1 MTARRAALIVA
12 WVAASW
18 CASAAAQDSVDFEDE
33 GLDPVEE
40 DDEGFNLA
48 LKASLPIGDDEK
60 ALRSIYGDDPLFGTL
75 VTLERHM
82 GIYLLH
88 EPQRDPRERVDIQG
102 KEVTATVWVSI
113 GGRSQEDLACR
124 AVRWLVF
131 GRTQWSLGARG
142 VFSDLPDVA
151 RVKLT
156 FLNIRLRDGNNKR
169 KEPQIVPYLTVML
182 SRQDFGKLDVRK
194 LRRAIKDERCIE
206 AARTHLTTYK
216 FDDKYYVRFQDER
229 F

>member
-1 MTARRAALIVA
+1 MKRAALFAIVGVLLGG
-12 WVAASW
+12 WVAPAV
-18 CASAAAQDSVDFEDE
+18 AQDAMDFDVE
-33 GLDPVEE
+33 GIDPVEE

-48 LKASLPIGDDEK
+48 LKASLPVGDDEV
-60 ALRSIYGDDPLFGTL
+60 ALKKIYGDDPLFATKL
-75 VTLERHM
+75 KLERHL

-88 EPQRDPRERVDIQG
+88 QPQRDPRERVEIKG
-102 KEVTATVWVSI
+102 KEVHATVWVSI
-113 GGRSQEDLACR
+113 GGRSQEELACR

-151 RVKLT
+151 RLKLT
-156 FLNIRLRDGNNKR
+156 FLNIRLRDGKNKR
-169 KEPQIVPYLTVML
+169 KKAEIVPYLTVSL
-182 SRQDFGKLDVRK
+182 NRRAFGKLDVRK
-194 LRRAIKDERCIE
+194 LRRALKDDRCIE
-206 AARTHLTTYK
+206 AARGQLSSYK